1 MSNTQQNNNQ
11 DIFNFEN
18 LGDLVRTVGD
28 CIDGKTNIKLD
39 TNLLSNLTRDLTT
52 NIQSSVN
59 ETIKKHTENLSKSRE
74 DVPNNTESKENSN
87 VVSNENKPE
96 NCVPKATVF
105 THTATFTT
113 NTVNSTDKSKDTS
126 NNTSNNTTNN
136 TSNNDTTNTS
146 NTNIMDDE
154 SGLFLPNILKFTV
167 NDDDPVFRVY
177 RFILPNIF
185 KNDSIRVEINEQIK
199 KRLGIHFINST
210 NIDTEFC
217 RHISYR
223 FNIDN
228 VTQINLKSAV
238 SYIDYDNDYINV
250 KFLKYSTNDIDNVKE
265 IKVIH
270 SVNPKNHA
278 FYTNMD

>member
-1 MSNTQQNNNQ
+1 MSNTQQNTGP

-28 CIDGKTNIKLD
+28 CIDGKTNIKID
-39 TNLLSNLTRDLTT
+39 TNLLSNLTRDLTA

-59 ETIKKHTENLSKSRE
+59 ETIRKHTENLTKSEEQVSNNNESKN
-74 DVPNNTESKENSN
+74 DNNTVPGES
-87 VVSNENKPE
+87 NKPE
-96 NCVPKATVF
+96 ESVPKATVF
-105 THTATFTT
+105 THTSTFTT
-113 NTVNSTDKSKDTS
+113 NTVNSSEKSNNNDTS
-126 NNTSNNTTNN
+126 NNN
-136 TSNNDTTNTS
+136 TSNNDT

-154 SGLFLPNILKFTV
+154 SGLFLPNTLKFTV

-199 KRLGIHFINST
+199 KRLGIHFINNT

-223 FNIDN
+223 FSIDN

-238 SYIDYDNDYINV
+238 SYVDYDNDYINV

-278 FYTNMD
+278 FYTNTV